1 MNELSDIEA
10 ALMSVSPVPCPV
22 DPLDVMFRAGAEQEK
37 LKHKKLKKSLKIVS
51 ALCTLLFCSTTGLLL
66 WSVNLKAKNFE
77 LARADETPSDIRG
90 NGNDASDIELVRGRN
105 GSDPNEPIPKPEL
118 QKNTFSGD
126 QIPRQQL
133 VDATQS
139 EGHENEIANPRQP
152 ANSRPAQVSL
162 LSRTPARGSEKIL
175 MRGVKLTESEMY
187 RDAMYVRQEVTVED
201 EAVMNSA
208 TKTNSS
214 LPYFMLRSQIER
226 GGVGL

>member
-1 MNELSDIEA
+1 MNELSDIES
-10 ALMSVSPVPCPV
+10 ALMAVSPVPCPV

-51 ALCTLLFCSTTGLLL
+51 ALCTLLLCSTTGLLL
-66 WSVNLKAKNFE
+66 WSVDLKAKNFE
-77 LARADETPSDIRG
+77 LARVIETSSDIRG
-90 NGNDASDIELVRGRN
+90 NGNDAADIELVRGSN
-105 GSDPNEPIPKPEL
+105 GSDSNEPTPNPKL
-118 QKNTFSGD
+118 QKKTFSND

-139 EGHENEIANPRQP
+139 KGHENEIANPRQP
-152 ANSRPAQVSL
+152 ANSRPTQASL
-162 LSRTPARGSEKIL
+162 LSKTPARRIEKIL

-201 EAVMNSA
+201 EAIMNST

-226 GGVGL
+226 GGFGL